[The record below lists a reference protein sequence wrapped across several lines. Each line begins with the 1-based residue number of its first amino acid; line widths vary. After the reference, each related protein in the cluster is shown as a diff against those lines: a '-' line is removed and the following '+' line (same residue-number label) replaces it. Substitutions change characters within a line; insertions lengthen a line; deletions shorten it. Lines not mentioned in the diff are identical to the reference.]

1 MPKEQMSNP
10 SGKMKGN
17 GLGMNNAKSWNPAS
31 VPAHNARGGS
41 GFSPNPT
48 QVESHFRKGAG
59 AKQ

>member
-41 GFSPNPT
+41 GF
-48 QVESHFRKGAG
+48 VAGIESEKRKGAG